1 LVSESHEGDEDKY
14 HLHEVHSDYLVVDAL
29 YYSELKQTA
38 PRQSKLTV
46 TSPLLRQTKAVGG
59 RIQRT
64 ASTSSMATSQ
74 ASQQQTQSG
83 SGKSVVQAAAQRL
96 VKRLTSVELQQTQ
109 EKRGLHSSLFDYS
122 CWKRLLLLSE
132 LGLCSEVSPAECFQ
146 AHIDHEMAT
155 CNAGNMLSYI
165 AYACHML
172 EQLNI
177 YHPILDLWYRTS
189 LDFLE
194 RAGKAECAETAL
206 VLNNLGVLYQ
216 KQRRYSD
223 AVDLHFKAAVILEA
237 QYGAR
242 SLNVASTYVHIGLS
256 LILMKSPKAGGQIGD
271 VGDALH
277 MFRKALVIATDLA
290 SLEDSRIARYLC
302 SLSALLAQHGLQMEA
317 VTGYTIATAIFEKVF
332 GKTHPETIITRG
344 EKGIALLV
352 AGDADHGNF
361 ILDECIASFRS
372 IGCCENDRKLLRLK
386 QFRLT
391 LSRAGENDDTR
402 SSTAF
407 ACVC

>member
-1 LVSESHEGDEDKY
+1 
-14 HLHEVHSDYLVVDAL
+14 
-29 YYSELKQTA
+29 
-38 PRQSKLTV
+38 
-46 TSPLLRQTKAVGG
+46 
-59 RIQRT
+59 
-64 ASTSSMATSQ
+64 
-74 ASQQQTQSG
+74 
-83 SGKSVVQAAAQRL
+83 
-96 VKRLTSVELQQTQ
+96 
-109 EKRGLHSSLFDYS
+109 
-122 CWKRLLLLSE
+122 
-132 LGLCSEVSPAECFQ
+132 
-146 AHIDHEMAT
+146 
-155 CNAGNMLSYI
+155 
-165 AYACHML
+165 
-172 EQLNI
+172 
-177 YHPILDLWYRTS
+177 
-189 LDFLE
+189 
-194 RAGKAECAETAL
+194 
-206 VLNNLGVLYQ
+206 
-216 KQRRYSD
+216 
-223 AVDLHFKAAVILEA
+223 
-237 QYGAR
+237 
-242 SLNVASTYVHIGLS
+242 
-256 LILMKSPKAGGQIGD
+256 MKSPKAGGQIGD